1 MKNFRFNSVLGILA
15 LSLLSL
21 TSCKD
26 DKKVTTDENI
36 VVTEDAVAPAKM
48 EIAEITLNSND
59 AMKYDMSEI
68 KVMEGQTVV
77 LTLNHT
83 GKLPEAAMGH
93 NFVLL
98 NQGVVM
104 ADFATAAVKEKDNDY
119 IPNDGKDVI
128 AHTETIGG
136 GESTKI
142 TFTAPAKGTYDF
154 LCSFPGHYSM
164 MNGKF
169 IVE

>member
-1 MKNFRFNSVLGILA
+1 MKNFKFKSVLAIMA

-26 DKKVTTDENI
+26 EKKVETTTD
-36 VVTEDAVAPAKM
+36 VTTTEEVATPEKM
-48 EIAEITLNSND
+48 ETAEVTLNSND
-59 AMKYDMSEI
+59 AMKFDMSEI
-68 KVMEGQTVV
+68 RVKEGQTVT
-77 LTLNHT
+77 LTLHHT
-83 GKLPEAAMGH
+83 GKLPKEAMGH

-104 ADFATAAVKEKDNDY
+104 ADWATEAVKAKDNDY

-128 AHTETIGG
+128 AHTKTIGG
-136 GESTKI
+136 GESTTV
-142 TFTAPAKGTYDF
+142 TFTAPAKGNYDF
-154 LCSFPGHYSM
+154 LCSFPGHYAM

>member
-1 MKNFRFNSVLGILA
+1 MKNFKFKSVLAIMA

-36 VVTEDAVAPAKM
+36 VVTEEVVSPEKQESID
-48 EIAEITLNSND
+48 ITLNSND
-59 AMKYDMSEI
+59 AMQYDKSEI
-68 KVMEGQTVV
+68 KVKEGQTVV

-83 GKLPEAAMGH
+83 GKLPVTAMGH

-104 ADFATAAVKEKDNDY
+104 ADFAAEAIKAKDNDY

-128 AHTETIGG
+128 AHTKTIGG
-136 GESTKI
+136 GESTTV

>member
-1 MKNFRFNSVLGILA
+1 MKNFKFNTVLGIVA
-15 LSLLSL
+15 LGLLSL

-26 DKKVTTDENI
+26 DKKVDATTE
-36 VVTEDAVAPAKM
+36 VTPTEEMATPAAM
-48 EIAEITLNSND
+48 ETIEITLNSND

-83 GKLPEAAMGH
+83 GKLPIEAMGH

-104 ADFATAAVKEKDNDY
+104 ADFATAAVQAKATDY
-119 IPNDGKDVI
+119 IPNDAKDVI
-128 AHTETIGG
+128 AHTKTIGG
-136 GESTKI
+136 GESTSV

-154 LCSFPGHYSM
+154 LCSFPGHYAM